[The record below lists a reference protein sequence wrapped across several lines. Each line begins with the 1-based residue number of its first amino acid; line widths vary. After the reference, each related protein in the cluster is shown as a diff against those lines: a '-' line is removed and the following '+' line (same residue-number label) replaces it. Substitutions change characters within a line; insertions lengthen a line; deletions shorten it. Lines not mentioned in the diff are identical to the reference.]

1 MVVYDV
7 KKNILV
13 SEQNELFIKND
24 LVGVVNKFN
33 EIDTNIVENCPVNR
47 IASERLKF
55 RAKTDEWN
63 MFSPKFRFNK
73 HLGTIDTS
81 ALSMAIEKQC
91 AKIGNY
97 FYHFEM
103 SDDKQQCLRE
113 QIPLLWNNDITKAS
127 DGVYTWFIFT
137 DTKNKSQFVAKKAL
151 TIQEIS
157 TKHSNIISDILD
169 DLQTIHYAGEF
180 KKTCNSIEI
189 NFLSGTYMAAA
200 FETLSSVTDVINT
213 KNEAVTFLNKKFK
226 GQLVFTDQNK
236 ADTFITV
243 KNITYTRE
251 NIELLLD
258 CGATIKR
265 FETGMLCRKYNNRH
279 IDRIRA
285 ETIHDMNVRVWERLG
300 GTKPVFNYIPPSI
313 IHVDIT
319 LENLDS
325 VDFPTTD
332 CLI

>member
-13 SEQNELFIKND
+13 SEQNELFSKND

-33 EIDTNIVENCPVNR
+33 EIDTNIVENCPVDR

-63 MFSPKFRFNK
+63 RFSPKFRFNN
-73 HLGTIDTS
+73 HMDTIDTS
-81 ALSMAIEKQC
+81 SLSTAIEKQC
-91 AKIGNY
+91 AKIGNK

-103 SDDKQQCLRE
+103 SDEKQQCLRE
-113 QIPLLWNNDITKAS
+113 KIPLVWNNDIIKTS

-137 DTKNKSQFVAKKAL
+137 DKKGKSHFVAKKAL

-169 DLQTIHYAGEF
+169 NLETIHYAGEF
-180 KKTCNSIEI
+180 NKRCNSIDI
-189 NFLSGTYMAAA
+189 NFLSGTYMAAS
-200 FETLSSVTDVINT
+200 FENLSATDVIDT
-213 KNEAVTFLNKKFK
+213 KNEAVTFLNKKFE
-226 GQLVFTDQNK
+226 GLLVFTDQDK
-236 ADTFITV
+236 ADTFITA
-243 KNITYTRE
+243 KNIIYTRE

-258 CGATIKR
+258 CGAIIKQ
-265 FETGMLCRKYNNRH
+265 FETGMLCRKYKNLH
-279 IDRIRA
+279 IDRMRA
-285 ETIHDMNVRVWERLG
+285 ESKHNMNMRVWERFG

-319 LENLDS
+319 LENLDLI
-325 VDFPTTD
+325 DFPTTD
-332 CLI
+332 CLF